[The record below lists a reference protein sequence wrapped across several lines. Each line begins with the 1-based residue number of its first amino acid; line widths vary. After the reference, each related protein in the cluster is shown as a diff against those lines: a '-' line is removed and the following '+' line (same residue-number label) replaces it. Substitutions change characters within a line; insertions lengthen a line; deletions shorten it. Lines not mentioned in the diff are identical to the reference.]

1 MSYSSNSFA
10 KMSSKE
16 VWSVTDADMSMPSF
30 KESSLLDYGYKKSWD
45 DEL

>member
-1 MSYSSNSFA
+1 MLTVRAHSPRWL
-10 KMSSKE
+10 KE

-30 KESSLLDYGYKKSWD
+30 KESSLSDYGYKNTPD